1 MHNDMVTFFPAVMPA
16 LFLEHIKKKYSKSS
30 PRWQYNNSGNKDI
43 KAATE
48 LLEDERDPDVIP
60 AQFCKFSC
68 SCFVKFYMCSR
79 DDNDNKTI
87 IYINNF
93 PPSSMS
99 K

>member
-1 MHNDMVTFFPAVMPA
+1 MATVWR
-16 LFLEHIKKKYSKSS
+16 LFYYAGCAILFSEHIKKKYSKSS

-60 AQFCKFSC
+60 AQFCKF
-68 SCFVKFYMCSR
+68 FIKFYIYTH
-79 DDNDNKTI
+79 DDNDNKSI

-93 PPSSMS
+93 PPLL
-99 K
+99 